1 LAQGTLLDISCGA
14 SALASGRVLTSILV
28 WPCVVEMD
36 AAQAAALEELQ
47 VASNRAI
54 HILAGAAEDYLSAE
68 RSELLRQERAL
79 KQREAAVVEREA
91 AVAEREAAVIKVEG
105 DLKRREQKQAEL
117 VGSLANGHKPV
128 NSAVTC
134 LPEALATC
142 GNAPKTFDL
151 ATPFSMRLPPSPAR
165 AAGTFP
171 GTTPLALPQT
181 ETPPDPQHAP
191 QLVPKQTVQAALKAM
206 RSLQSLRSVQQTG
219 SLPSP
224 RAASPRDASPSA
236 ASPCA
241 ASPHAASPRAAS
253 PRAASIGANKL
264 KDMFEKKATNSRQR
278 SATVAGPSSVGRPP
292 LKGEM
297 EAVRSPKPA
306 VAPASMSMRVVSPG
320 AELNEAGSEATQ
332 SSATLDTTSA
342 GTASSLKDLFEKRAA
357 SAQQRAQD
365 SRIPRRTSATV
376 AGPNRET
383 HRAPVRRS
391 DASARRGSEP
401 SRSVDDD

>member
-1 LAQGTLLDISCGA
+1 
-14 SALASGRVLTSILV
+14 
-28 WPCVVEMD
+28 M
-36 AAQAAALEELQ
+36 
-47 VASNRAI
+47 
-54 HILAGAAEDYLSAE
+54 
-68 RSELLRQERAL
+68 RAL
-79 KQREAAVVEREA
+79 G
-91 AVAEREAAVIKVEG
+91 EAAVIKVEG

-181 ETPPDPQHAP
+181 ETPPDPHAP

-224 RAASPRDASPSA
+224 RATSPRDASPSA

-253 PRAASIGANKL
+253 PRAASPRAASIGANKL
-264 KDMFEKKATNSRQR
+264 KDMFEKKA
-278 SATVAGPSSVGRPP
+278 A
-292 LKGEM
+292 
-297 EAVRSPKPA
+297 
-306 VAPASMSMRVVSPG
+306 
-320 AELNEAGSEATQ
+320 
-332 SSATLDTTSA
+332 
-342 GTASSLKDLFEKRAA
+342 
-357 SAQQRAQD
+357 
-365 SRIPRRTSATV
+365 
-376 AGPNRET
+376 
-383 HRAPVRRS
+383 
-391 DASARRGSEP
+391 
-401 SRSVDDD
+401 